1 MVNFAP
7 VLLEQIDDYGR
18 QLESGVFR
26 DPLLRLLGHANLDA
40 LSAGERA
47 IVFERCFHANPA
59 TMIDPFPQYRRLR
72 ELFAKAA
79 RAGSVALGY
88 FSGAMLGDL
97 LTWYHLAWCGETERR
112 DRPLIAALLAKGEG
126 FTLEDR
132 LGLRA
137 LIGEI
142 LRGIVRRYRALAER
156 GQLELSATPYSHPLA
171 PLMIDFSSARE
182 AQPDAPLPQCERY
195 PGGRERVRAHIE
207 LAISSH
213 AERFGAKPRGIWPS
227 EGAVSAPLIEL
238 LAETN
243 CDWAATSASVLA
255 NSLKAAGAAAGSP
268 YHGYHFEG
276 AAGPALFFRDERLS
290 DQIGFEYATW
300 NGKDAAEH
308 FVAQLA
314 EVAASHDAPLASVIL
329 DGENAWEHFPYN
341 AYYFFEELYR
351 LLEART
357 DIRTTT
363 YREWLATNR
372 GALRPLPRLVSGSWV
387 HGTLSTWIGSADK
400 NRAWDLLCAAKT
412 AYDRVVDRVG
422 PEARA
427 HAEKI
432 LRGCWWFGDL
442 HPPRAVSA
450 FDALFRSNLRA
461 LYRALGETPPA
472 SLFEPVSVGTEAD
485 MPRIGTMLRAS

>member
-1 MVNFAP
+1 
-7 VLLEQIDDYGR
+7 
-18 QLESGVFR
+18 
-26 DPLLRLLGHANLDA
+26 
-40 LSAGERA
+40 
-47 IVFERCFHANPA
+47 
-59 TMIDPFPQYRRLR
+59 
-72 ELFAKAA
+72 
-79 RAGSVALGY
+79 VALGY

-97 LTWYHLAWCGETERR
+97 LAWYHLAWCGETERR
-112 DRPLIAALLAKGEG
+112 GRAPIAALLAKGEG

-132 LGLRA
+132 LGLRT

-142 LRGIVRRYRALAER
+142 LRGIVPRYRALAER

-182 AQPDAPLPQCERY
+182 AEPDAALPQCAHY
-195 PGGRERVRAHIE
+195 PGGRERVRAHLE
-207 LAISSH
+207 LAISTH
-213 AERFGAKPRGIWPS
+213 AQRFGAPPRGIWPS
-227 EGAVSAPLIEL
+227 EGAVSGPLLEL

-255 NSLKAAGAAAGSP
+255 NSLKAAGASDGSA
-268 YHGYHFEG
+268 YRGYRFDG

-300 NGKDAAEH
+300 NGKDAAGH

-314 EVAASHDAPLASVIL
+314 ELAASHDAPLASVIL

-363 YREWLATNR
+363 YREWLAANR
-372 GALRPLPRLVSGSWV
+372 AALQPLPRLVSGSWV
-387 HGTLSTWIGSADK
+387 HGSFSTWIGSPDK
-400 NRAWDLLCAAKT
+400 NRAWDLLCAAKAT
-412 AYDRVVDRVG
+412 YDRVVGGADAETRG
-422 PEARA
+422 R
-427 HAEKI
+427 AEKI
-432 LRGCWWFGDL
+432 LRRCESSDWFWWFGDL
-442 HPPRAVSA
+442 HPARAVSA
-450 FDALFRSNLRA
+450 FDALYRSNLRA

-472 SLFEPVSVGTEAD
+472 SLFEPVSRGNEAGD
-485 MPRIGTMLRAS
+485 ARIGSMLRAS